1 MNEQKSGSKGKQG
14 RQTRNLKIS
23 TMEVSIIML
32 LALIVGFGVA
42 ALKAL
47 VKQHKRNSKEDFKYK
62 NL

>member
-1 MNEQKSGSKGKQG
+1 
-14 RQTRNLKIS
+14 
-23 TMEVSIIML
+23 MEVSIIML

>member
-1 MNEQKSGSKGKQG
+1 
-14 RQTRNLKIS
+14 
-23 TMEVSIIML
+23 MEVSIIML
-32 LALIVGFGVA
+32 FALIIGFGVV